1 MSKLLIAELSWC
13 NVSLIVVQFQLKP
26 SKISFSSSG
35 FIPIYSKFPQIPMNE
50 QCNQVQSCFS
60 VILWSYS
67 YSCNHFRSIVKPTR
81 VMWGDTRASVWRRK
95 LGKTAIVDSNDG
107 NDSSG
112 GTAQCDRKPES
123 RLVNPAQHSELRQTR
138 ELVWGS
144 GMWGPGLYGSGNR
157 TLCNAGY
164 WLSRLATFCQPN
176 IFRDYTSWSAPIF
189 PPRPSTQCAR
199 RWQIFIA
206 VCLKIFSWV
215 AMLRVH
221 IFGTGGRNSL
231 AAQFKL
237 LWFVTNLYWH
247 FVVNCPSTQ
256 SANIKFFWTKA
267 IS

>member
-1 MSKLLIAELSWC
+1 MFISIIWNCNFTIIMSKLLIAELSWC

-26 SKISFSSSG
+26 SQISFSSSG

-123 RLVNPAQHSELRQTR
+123 RLGLVNPAQWAAPDQRAGVRLGDVGTR
-138 ELVWGS
+138 IVWI
-144 GMWGPGLYGSGNR
+144 R
-157 TLCNAGY
+157 
-164 WLSRLATFCQPN
+164 
-176 IFRDYTSWSAPIF
+176 
-189 PPRPSTQCAR
+189 
-199 RWQIFIA
+199 
-206 VCLKIFSWV
+206 
-215 AMLRVH
+215 
-221 IFGTGGRNSL
+221 
-231 AAQFKL
+231 
-237 LWFVTNLYWH
+237 
-247 FVVNCPSTQ
+247 
-256 SANIKFFWTKA
+256 
-267 IS
+267 